1 MIKFLDIGFMPLKKC
16 GYDPISAAIG
26 GAVTGGIGLIGSGI
40 SAITQSDIN
49 DSQLDFSAR
58 QAQINR
64 DWQTE
69 EAQKQRDW
77 QSAEWD
83 KQFAAQNEE
92 WYKQADTQYGYQLA
106 LQRQQQEYNSPASQV
121 ARLERAGLNPALA
134 LGQGASGN
142 SVGFASAPSGSVTP
156 TSVPSGAMPS
166 PVGQIQPN
174 LQNPMSGFGSTIKNF
189 ADAFRTLYLTGS
201 EGKKVL
207 AEADKYL
214 SESGLNKLY
223 AASQQIKNSI
233 LRSTK
238 DAHIRQVFADLD
250 NTYKDIWLKGISGDL
265 KQTEIDYVIAD
276 TMVKKAQEALTYA
289 KTDQQKQE
297 TMAYFT
303 ILKNMFELWKKQGN
317 AAVTSA
323 NAQAQAVQVDARY
336 KDSLIALNNDQHALN
351 VFDRMVKMID
361 ENGKPLGWTAKQ
373 ALEKQK
379 ELYLGS
385 LDEALSRQNITEEQ
399 LKQAKE
405 LTKQMRVASDYAELN
420 NLLGALGSVVGMG
433 TAIAASKGALKS
445 AGARETQAN
454 NWGRFI
460 DGQLERLNKPLP
472 GTESSFDRFNND
484 DWQMYNYFNYGY

>member
-1 MIKFLDIGFMPLKKC
+1 MIRFLDVGILPLKKC
-16 GYDPISAAIG
+16 GFDPVSAAIG
-26 GAVTGGIGLIGSGI
+26 GAVTGGLGLIGTGI
-40 SAITQSDIN
+40 SAFTQSDIN
-49 DSQLDFSAR
+49 DTQLAFSER
-58 QAQINR
+58 QGQINR

-77 QSAEWD
+77 QSAEWE
-83 KQFAAQNEE
+83 KQFAAQNAE

-106 LQRQQQEYNSPASQV
+106 LQRQQQEYNTPASQV
-121 ARLERAGLNPALA
+121 SRLEKAGLNPALA

-174 LQNPMSGFGSTIKNF
+174 LQNPMQGLGSTFKNF
-189 ADAFRTLYLTGS
+189 ADAFRTLYLTGG
-201 EGKKVL
+201 EGKKIL
-207 AEADKYL
+207 AEADKYM

-223 AASQQIKNSI
+223 AASQQIKNDI
-233 LRSTK
+233 LRQTK
-238 DAHIRQVFADLD
+238 DAHIKQVFADLE
-250 NTYKDIWLKGISGDL
+250 NTYKDIWLKGISGEL
-265 KQTEIDYVIAD
+265 KQTEIDNVLAD
-276 TMVKKAQEALTYA
+276 TMVKKAEEALTYVR
-289 KTDQQKQE
+289 TDKARQE
-297 TMAYFT
+297 VMSYFT
-303 ILKNMFELWKKQGN
+303 ILKNMFELWKKQGD
-317 AAVTSA
+317 AVVTSA
-323 NAQAQAVQVDARY
+323 NAQAYAVKVDEKY
-336 KDSLIALNNDQHALN
+336 KNSLIALNRDTHALN

-361 ENGKPLGWTAKQ
+361 DDGKPLGWTAKQ

-379 ELYLGS
+379 DIYLRS
-385 LDEALSRQNITEEQ
+385 LDVALSQQDISKEQ

-433 TAIAASKGALKS
+433 TAVASSKAALKS
-445 AGARETQAN
+445 AGARESQAN

-472 GTESSFDRFNND
+472 GESSFDRFNSD
-484 DWQMYNYFNYGY
+484 DWQMYNFMNYGY

>member
-1 MIKFLDIGFMPLKKC
+1 MKFLDIGILPLKKC

-26 GAVTGGIGLIGSGI
+26 GAVTGGLGLMGSGI

-49 DSQLDFSAR
+49 DTQLAFSER

-92 WYKQADTQYGYQLA
+92 WYNQAETQYGYQMA
-106 LQRQQQEYNSPASQV
+106 LQRQQQEYNSPAAQV
-121 ARLERAGLNPALA
+121 ARLEKAGLNPALA

-166 PVGQIQPN
+166 SVGQIQPN
-174 LQNPMSGFGSTIKNF
+174 LQNPMQGFGSTIKNF

-207 AEADKYL
+207 AEADKYM

-238 DAHIRQVFADLD
+238 DAHIKQVFADLD
-250 NTYKDIWLKGISGDL
+250 DTYKDIWLKGISGEL
-265 KQTEIDYVIAD
+265 KKTQIDNVLAD

-303 ILKNMFELWKKQGN
+303 ILKNMFELWKKQGS

-323 NAQAQAVQVDARY
+323 NAQAAAVKVDEKY

-361 ENGKPLGWTAKQ
+361 ENGKPLGWTAQQ
-373 ALEKQK
+373 ALQKQK
-379 ELYLGS
+379 DIYLGA
-385 LDEALSRQNITEEQ
+385 LDEALSKQKITSEQ

-405 LTKQMRVASDYAELN
+405 LTKQMKVATDYAELN

-433 TAIAASKGALKS
+433 TAIASSKAALQS
-445 AGARETQAN
+445 AGAREAQTN

-460 DGQLERLNKPLP
+460 DGQLQRFNKPLP
-472 GTESSFDRFNND
+472 GTEDSFDRFNID
-484 DWQMYNYFNYGY
+484 DYHMYNFGD